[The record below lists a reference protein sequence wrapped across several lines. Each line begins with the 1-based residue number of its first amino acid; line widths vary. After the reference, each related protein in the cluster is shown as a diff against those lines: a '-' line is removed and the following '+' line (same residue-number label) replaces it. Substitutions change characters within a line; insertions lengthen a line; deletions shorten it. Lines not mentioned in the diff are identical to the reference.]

1 MTAFERRLKQA
12 EENAARQDAAAAKA
26 RGTVSTGFAKASME
40 KTGRATNAAGITTL
54 PVFQG
59 ASVQAEQN
67 RNTALHRSGQRRD
80 HFDAGVR
87 ERFSQRH
94 PEYTG
99 GESGEINRGLNSGRV
114 RLSAG
119 QGELERLAQ
128 AYDADPTQ
136 ENAAAWRSRYDQF
149 TTDLNAYNRAVEQY
163 KKYNSSE
170 GLKSRMEP
178 LRQKRDEARRAF
190 SALSSIEQGNAGAEA
205 AFVGSAYGSAGQAL
219 EALRRYEGEYNRLL
233 NQYYVTENQEQQA
246 ALQRDSG
253 MTGQY
258 AEAKELQEDMEKTL
272 ALMAYVSQ
280 GYGDPAKA
288 EEYREYLGQKYGLDQ
303 QAVDQYRAA
312 GASGAYIPRTDGGY
326 NNISELYDE
335 LERRKNEAAS
345 ALSAG
350 GYDYERMTGYEQ
362 MLQDAEEYQA
372 KRKQWTSYAEEHPAL
387 SSIGTVLLSPFQGV
401 EYLKTMAGGV
411 GHSDVDQPERYV
423 PMNVY
428 NMDVTNFVSQTRGA
442 VAEKIEEN
450 TDWELF
456 GRNVAAFV
464 YESGMSVA
472 DSTMNLAAFGPGGAL
487 LVGSGSAAANQARDV
502 IERGG
507 TNAQAFWSGLAAGAA
522 EALFEKVSIDS
533 LLAQKSVNGWRS
545 WLKETL
551 KQSGVEA
558 SEEMLTEVSNIL
570 SDTAIMGENGGYAKA
585 AAVYARQ
592 PGVTE
597 DEAKRMAFLDCIGQV
612 VQAGAGGAFSGG
624 LMGGTVNAVNGASNA
639 QSGRQRAD
647 FQGLP
652 MFEQSPFEGL
662 PSFRRRS
669 VETLPS
675 FRQAQASVDTRGQ
688 NAVSDG
694 AVEATGQNKTASTG
708 ETGYNRMEADAIRH
722 EGKTFRNLV
731 AGIDSSVS
739 AFFEKWRGGRKNQ
752 QGEKLEKLYLGRMSE
767 SVKQQVSAILG
778 YSIDGRDFIVTN
790 DDVKHIMDEHGDPDT
805 EVRKGNLPLDT
816 WALDSLQD
824 IVANPDSITPGH
836 MGEGKKNAGKMGVV
850 FTKTFPNGRVVCIQ
864 FDNKGRGTMEAATMY
879 VKKGNTTSEMNA
891 DKAAPIRTS
900 ETPEPV
906 FPNTPII
913 AQDSTGGNTQS
924 AQGEGERFTGGFGAN
939 TVGAAE
945 NPFKSAPKIS
955 RVESNTFEKGGIY
968 NEVDKQMAGVRAQD
982 LSYDPISERQS
993 MSHALERLM
1002 SDFEGEKA
1010 DLPNKEAW
1018 SGEDLDTAMGIL
1030 YQARQQGK
1038 QTGDYSE
1045 FNRWRK
1051 LIQEKGTN
1059 AGQMIQAFAKY
1070 TRTPEGILMDAA
1082 ETLERTQLDEAKRRA
1097 VMGDVEAQVSALET
1111 LEDGDLSGL
1120 IDLIER
1126 NSEIR
1131 GTTGLFA
1138 KKTGRQMDWALRE
1151 VARSYA
1157 DAEAFLRDVAVS
1169 QLRSIAADYLPVSPL
1184 EAVKNYRVMGMLSKA
1199 STVMR
1204 NLVSNNVFD
1213 PLESLS
1219 NDIVVPLDIALS
1231 KLTGQRTTAV
1241 DQSWFS
1247 KAKREGSLEGLL
1259 KSYIQVGLDANTEN
1273 AKGRYEGTAGRT
1285 FKMTGNFLER
1295 LLSTWSKYEGYAL
1308 NTTDEF
1314 QKGGIRAETQ
1324 RGIDELK
1331 AAGKLELE
1339 ALPDWSNETARQ
1351 RTFQNE
1357 GAIAGAMTGLRAAAN
1372 RIGVK
1377 DSRGGAFGVG
1387 DLMLPFARVPG
1398 NLVAQAANYSPLG
1411 LANGLRGV
1419 AQTIYQAKTDKVKN
1433 KRTLTPEAQ
1442 AQAVRNVGRGITGTA
1457 ALAGFGAMALA
1468 GLLNVAGAEDKDK
1481 EALERAQGKN
1491 GTQWN
1496 LSATLRWL
1504 NGEGT
1509 EWRDGDVLASI
1520 GFLEPLN
1527 AIMAAGALLADA
1539 YREDGALSVEDVVDS
1554 SASATFQSVLDLP
1567 AMSSIQSLIDAYTYS
1582 EGETTSEKVADAA
1595 ISYAGSQ
1602 ASSFL
1607 LPNFVKGI
1615 ATGLDDTARNPYS
1628 SNTTLGTARDSM
1640 VAGLPMFRE
1649 TLPASVDGFGRER
1662 TNTGNTAL
1670 NLLNSNLLPGQLQTY
1685 RQNAVEKELERL
1697 NDSTGAVNLYP
1708 GKNAPYTVRY
1718 DKQSYSLTPEERDAY
1733 QRSRGQA
1740 TLELMESVIDSKG
1753 YQNASDQE
1761 KAEMLA
1767 DAVSFGEDTA
1777 KRELMKA
1784 RGVSYKSNLWEKAYA
1799 VTRQGIDFGIYLE
1812 YKDLLAEKKAAGKAS
1827 AANAAVRKAL
1837 FADRRLTQSQKE
1849 FLDRNLLSD
1858 GIYIPKDLNV
1868 DYSNAEAFAIS
1879 QMSDGAQKRWA
1890 AVKSRFPDITPEQYA
1905 QAWSIYHK
1913 DSREMT
1919 AAEKKAALRE
1929 LIGQQGNALYSL
1941 LGKD

>member
-12 EENAARQDAAAAKA
+12 EEIAARQDAAAAKA
-26 RGTVSTGFAKASME
+26 RRTVSTGLAKASTE

-54 PVFQG
+54 PVFQ
-59 ASVQAEQN
+59 
-67 RNTALHRSGQRRD
+67 
-80 HFDAGVR
+80 
-87 ERFSQRH
+87 
-94 PEYTG
+94 
-99 GESGEINRGLNSGRV
+99 
-114 RLSAG
+114 
-119 QGELERLAQ
+119 
-128 AYDADPTQ
+128 
-136 ENAAAWRSRYDQF
+136 
-149 TTDLNAYNRAVEQY
+149 
-163 KKYNSSE
+163 
-170 GLKSRMEP
+170 
-178 LRQKRDEARRAF
+178 
-190 SALSSIEQGNAGAEA
+190 
-205 AFVGSAYGSAGQAL
+205 
-219 EALRRYEGEYNRLL
+219 
-233 NQYYVTENQEQQA
+233 
-246 ALQRDSG
+246 
-253 MTGQY
+253 
-258 AEAKELQEDMEKTL
+258 
-272 ALMAYVSQ
+272 
-280 GYGDPAKA
+280 
-288 EEYREYLGQKYGLDQ
+288 
-303 QAVDQYRAA
+303 
-312 GASGAYIPRTDGGY
+312 
-326 NNISELYDE
+326 
-335 LERRKNEAAS
+335 
-345 ALSAG
+345 
-350 GYDYERMTGYEQ
+350 
-362 MLQDAEEYQA
+362 
-372 KRKQWTSYAEEHPAL
+372 
-387 SSIGTVLLSPFQGV
+387 
-401 EYLKTMAGGV
+401 
-411 GHSDVDQPERYV
+411 
-423 PMNVY
+423 
-428 NMDVTNFVSQTRGA
+428 
-442 VAEKIEEN
+442 
-450 TDWELF
+450 
-456 GRNVAAFV
+456 
-464 YESGMSVA
+464 VA
-472 DSTMNLAAFGPGGAL
+472 D
-487 LVGSGSAAANQARDV
+487 
-502 IERGG
+502 
-507 TNAQAFWSGLAAGAA
+507 
-522 EALFEKVSIDS
+522 
-533 LLAQKSVNGWRS
+533 
-545 WLKETL
+545 
-551 KQSGVEA
+551 
-558 SEEMLTEVSNIL
+558 
-570 SDTAIMGENGGYAKA
+570 
-585 AAVYARQ
+585 
-592 PGVTE
+592 
-597 DEAKRMAFLDCIGQV
+597 
-612 VQAGAGGAFSGG
+612 GAFSGTGADRGTSSSG
-624 LMGGTVNAVNGASNA
+624 LKTGVNRGALTQERHAAATAGKTLQPGREKGIQMGFSQGLGYGTERAGAALLGAGENVTDLIGTGFYKGLQGITSLGGLAKNPVSEWAGREADAFLDNSVTRDWEEDIRARYQPTREEEQLTGLGQTVVQMLPAIATGSVAAKVLGTGLKAGQAANAGANVSRAVFGLQAAGGGANEARQEGADAGRALAYGAASGLLETTIESIAGGIPGMGEGKLRGIAEAVKASPIVSRVLDIAGEGGEEALSAILSPYLKRAIYDPDAENATAEEIA
-639 QSGRQRAD
+639 QSAILGAAAAGVLQVGLELPGAVSDVRSARAEVGSGADILSRVNQRLAQPGQVAAD

-652 MFEQSPFEGL
+652 EFGSRFETL

-669 VETLPS
+669 VEPLPN
-675 FRQAQASVDTRGQ
+675 FRQAQASVDTQGQ
-688 NAVSDG
+688 NVASDG

-824 IVANPDSITPGH
+824 IVANPDSIIPGH

-864 FDNKGRGTMEAATMY
+864 FDNKGRGTMEVATMY

-913 AQDSTGGNTQS
+913 AENSAEGNTQS
-924 AQGEGERFTGGFGAN
+924 AQGEGERYTGGFGAN

-968 NEVDKQMAGVRAQD
+968 NEVDKQMAGVRAED

-1169 QLRSIAADYLPVSPL
+1169 QLRSIAVDYLPVSPL

-1273 AKGRYEGTAGRT
+1273 ANGRYEGTAGRT

-1377 DSRGGAFGVG
+1377 DSRGGTFGVG

-1419 AQTIYQAKTDKVKN
+1419 AQTIYQAKKG
-1433 KRTLTPEAQ
+1433 TLTPEAQ

-1481 EALERAQGKN
+1481 EALERAQGKS

-1504 NGEGT
+1504 NGEDA

-1527 AIMAAGALLADA
+1527 AIMAAGALMADA

-1697 NDSTGAVNLYP
+1697 NDSTGAVELYP
-1708 GKNAPYTVRY
+1708 GKNAPYTVQY
-1718 DKQSYSLTPEERDAY
+1718 ENQSYSLTPEERDAY
-1733 QRSRGQA
+1733 QRTRGQA

-1767 DAVSFGEDTA
+1767 DAVSFGEDA
-1777 KRELMKA
+1777 AMRELMKA
-1784 RGVSYKSNLWEKAYA
+1784 RGVSYKSRLWEKAYA
-1799 VTRQGIDFGIYLE
+1799 VTRKGIDFGIYLE
-1812 YKDLLAEKKAAGKAS
+1812 YKDLLAERKEAGNS
-1827 AANAAVRKAL
+1827 SSANAAVRKAL

-1858 GIYIPKDLNV
+1858 DIHIPKDLNV

-1929 LIGQQGNALYSL
+1929 LIGQQGNALYFL